1 MATRNEAYASAL
13 LDCRY
18 GELQQPQISSQM
30 SAIQVPNA
38 QQEETDA
45 VLSSMQQS
53 VAQAVQVQS
62 RVLALR
68 VTAVSATCD
77 M

>member
-1 MATRNEAYASAL
+1 
-13 LDCRY
+13 
-18 GELQQPQISSQM
+18 M